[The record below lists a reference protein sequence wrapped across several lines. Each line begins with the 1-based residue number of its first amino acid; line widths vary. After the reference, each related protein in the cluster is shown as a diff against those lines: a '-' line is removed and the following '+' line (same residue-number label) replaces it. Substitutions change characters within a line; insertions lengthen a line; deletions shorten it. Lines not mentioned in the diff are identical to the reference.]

1 MLRNLRGNALI
12 SAITISSA
20 SCYLMFGYDQ
30 GVLGGLIAQPS
41 FLNAIG
47 NPSSSYLG
55 TIVALYN
62 IGCLAG
68 CMVAAVYGNKFGR
81 RKMITY
87 GCIIMVI
94 GGTIQASIYGALQ
107 LIAGRLISGVGNG
120 QSPFSVLPLGGR
132 SQANSWD
139 SGMNTAT
146 IPVYISEVA
155 RNHRR
160 GRMVAVQLSVVIVNA
175 PVAETS
181 MRLLLT
187 ASSSVP
193 SSPAG
198 STMEPSR
205 T

>member
-1 MLRNLRGNALI
+1 MSTDDCLWISSAQTAIMLRNLRGNALI

-94 GGTIQASIYGALQ
+94 GGTIQASIMTELKGTPRIL
-107 LIAGRLISGVGNG
+107 AGLVGK
-120 QSPFSVLPLGGR
+120 
-132 SQANSWD
+132 
-139 SGMNTAT
+139 
-146 IPVYISEVA
+146 VA
-155 RNHRR
+155 
-160 GRMVAVQLSVVIVNA
+160 
-175 PVAETS
+175 
-181 MRLLLT
+181 
-187 ASSSVP
+187 
-193 SSPAG
+193 
-198 STMEPSR
+198 
-205 T
+205 